1 MRVWAMKLLDS
12 MMEQGDYLFQWRSY
26 LPLAI
31 LPVAALEF
39 GNGRWFLAAFGT
51 TIEDRWDVFCLFV
64 SLAGLCLRVLT
75 IGFVPSSTSGRSTR
89 QHRAVELNTTGMYS
103 VVRHPL
109 YVGNFIV
116 FLGFVLTLKSVV
128 FVLFATIAYI
138 VYYERIMLVEEAFLQ
153 STYGDEFRAWAAQTP
168 TIIPR
173 FRSWLRPKLSFSW
186 RTALQREYHS
196 VLLIGTVFFLSKLS
210 EGLVLRQQSLQS
222 WLETERAY
230 VILLALCAIFY
241 AGASYV
247 RKRTNWLAVAGR
259 GP

>member
-1 MRVWAMKLLDS
+1 MKLIDS
-12 MMEQGDYLFQWRSY
+12 MMEQGNYLFQWRSY

-31 LPVAALEF
+31 LPIAALEF
-39 GNGRWFLAAFGT
+39 GNCRWFSATFGT
-51 TIEDRWDVFCLFV
+51 AIEDRWDLFCLCASV
-64 SLAGLCLRVLT
+64 AGLCLRVLT

-89 QHRAVELNTTGMYS
+89 RQRAVELNTTGMYS
-103 VVRHPL
+103 IVRHPL
-109 YVGNFIV
+109 YVANFIV

-128 FVLFATIAYI
+128 FVLFATSAYI
-138 VYYERIMLVEEAFLQ
+138 VYYERIMLAEEGFLE
-153 STYGDEFRAWAAQTP
+153 SAYGDEFRSWAAHTP

-173 FRSWLRPKLSFSW
+173 LHSWVRPKLTFSW
-186 RTALQREYHS
+186 RTALQREYHG

-222 WLETERAY
+222 WVEVERGY
-230 VILLALCAIFY
+230 VILIALCATFY
-241 AGASYV
+241 IGASYV

>member
-1 MRVWAMKLLDS
+1 MKLIDS
-12 MMEQGDYLFQWRSY
+12 MMDQGSHLFQWRSY
-26 LPLAI
+26 LPLVI
-31 LPVAALEF
+31 LPIAALEF
-39 GNGRWFLAAFGT
+39 GSSRWFSAAFGVAT
-51 TIEDRWDVFCLFV
+51 EDRWDLFCLFV

-89 QHRAVELNTTGMYS
+89 RQRAVELNTTGMYS
-103 VVRHPL
+103 IIRHPL
-109 YVGNFIV
+109 YVANFIV

-128 FVLFATIAYI
+128 FVLFAATAYI
-138 VYYERIMLVEEAFLQ
+138 VYYERIILAEEGFLE
-153 STYGDEFRAWAAQTP
+153 STYGDEFRAWAARTP

-173 FRSWLRPKLSFSW
+173 VRLWVRPKLTFSW
-186 RTALQREYHS
+186 RAALQREYHG

-222 WLETERAY
+222 WLEVERVY
-230 VILLALCAIFY
+230 VVLIALCATFY
-241 AGASYV
+241 VGASYV